1 MKKDAYIQRQIETTI
16 TQLRAG
22 FPCIA
27 ILGARQTGK
36 TTLAR
41 KLFSDKSYV
50 SLEDPDESEFATND
64 PRGFLDRFPD
74 GAVLDEVQRVPSLF
88 SYLQK
93 RVDLDGRMGLFVLT
107 GSQNFHIFEA
117 ITQSLAGR
125 TAIVHLAPFSM
136 KELSRASLLS
146 EDADAILFRGGYPPL
161 YSRDVSPSAWLSN
174 YVRTYIERD
183 VRLMINVR
191 DLSGFQQ
198 FLRLCAGRAGQLLNL
213 SSLGAECGIS
223 HNTAKAWISVLEA
236 SSILFILHPYFRNF
250 NKRLV
255 QTPKLYFYDTGLICW
270 LLGITEQAHLSFH
283 PQRGAI
289 FENAVISEVVKE
301 NFNSGEEPHLYF
313 WRDKGGFE
321 IDLILEKGRLLDAVE
336 IKSGK
341 TISEDFFRSLGKW
354 KNVAGDF
361 AGATHLVYAGTEE
374 YVRGGHHILP
384 WNKASLLTNSS
395 SGSCRA
401 PEIS

>member
-1 MKKDAYIQRQIETTI
+1 MKTNAYIPRQIETTI
-16 TQLRAG
+16 AALQTA

-27 ILGARQTGK
+27 LLGARQTGK

-41 KLFSDKSYV
+41 KLFSDKPYV
-50 SLEDPDESEFATND
+50 SLEDPDEGEFASND
-64 PRGFLDRFPD
+64 PHGFLDRFPD
-74 GAVLDEVQRVPSLF
+74 GAVLDEVQRAPSLF

-136 KELSRASLLS
+136 KELAAASLLP
-146 EDADAILFRGGYPPL
+146 EDTDAILFRGGYPPL
-161 YSRDVSPSAWLSN
+161 YGRNAPPSAWLSN

-183 VRLMINVR
+183 VRFMVNVR
-191 DLSGFQQ
+191 DLSSFQL

-236 SSILFILHPYFRNF
+236 SSVLFLLRPYFRNF

-255 QTPKLYFYDTGLICW
+255 QTPKLYFYDTGLVCW
-270 LLGITEQAHLSFH
+270 LLGITEQEHLSFH

-289 FENAVISEVVKE
+289 FENAVVAEVMKE
-301 NFNSGEEPHLYF
+301 CFNSGEDPHAFF
-313 WRDKGGFE
+313 WRDKSGFE
-321 IDLILEKGRLLDAVE
+321 IDLVLEKGQRLDAAE

-341 TISEDFFRSLGKW
+341 TISGDFFRSLGKW
-354 KNVAGDF
+354 KDIAGES
-361 AGATHLVYAGTEE
+361 AGRTYLVYAGNEE
-374 YVRGGHHILP
+374 YAREGHTVLP
-384 WNKASLLTNSS
+384 WKKASLLGNRS
-395 SGSCRA
+395 A
-401 PEIS
+401 